1 MVMPTLLPPPD
12 TLAGLYARA
21 CRWRGSLELFT
32 DPTERISG
40 RQAWQASLAIGGAFA
55 ARGLV
60 AGDRIAF
67 LCKPS
72 VRHALA
78 WFGVPLA
85 GGVSCSLHI
94 RETPERLGET
104 LSWLGATTLVHDAD
118 LTSLA
123 ADVLRHAKR
132 RGHTALG
139 LSLGNR
145 RNGDPEWEALLA
157 AAPADPLALKPD
169 HLAAIILSSGST
181 GRPKGVMHTHRTLA
195 ENAKAGQVL
204 YGTVTTR
211 DAALVMMQPSF
222 AAWVNVV
229 VPYVAGCGK
238 VVFGDAFTPQGFL
251 ESIARERITMAPA
264 VPTMWRM
271 MFAEDT
277 SRYDLSSIRN
287 VSISGEPPSRTD
299 LEQIYARV
307 SRGISSFYSSSEAG
321 TGGAVLATEA
331 DTLGVGRASGG
342 KPDTTGRPVVGA
354 DIRIIDP
361 EGDFQD
367 QLPAGEIGE
376 ILVSGPSLAVGY
388 WRDDT
393 LTQKRFRDG
402 WWRSGDMGY
411 VDADGDLFV
420 LGRTDNV
427 INSGGMKVHGEE
439 VERALL
445 RHPAVAQAAVIG
457 MPDDRWGQRIEAH
470 VILKAGAAVTT
481 EALASFCRLEGGLA
495 SFKVP
500 KVFHLVDRLP
510 TGPTGKLYRRALR
523 ASD

>member
-1 MVMPTLLPPPD
+1 MPTPTPLPSPD

-32 DPTERISG
+32 DSTERIAG
-40 RQAWQASLAIGGAFA
+40 RQAWQASLAIGGALA
-55 ARGLV
+55 ARGLA

-72 VRHALA
+72 ARHALA
-78 WFGVPLA
+78 WFGAPLA
-85 GGVSCSLHI
+85 GGVSCSLHV

-104 LSWLGATTLVHDAD
+104 LAWLGAVALIHDAD
-118 LTSLA
+118 LASLA
-123 ADVLRHAKR
+123 ANVLSHAKCH
-132 RGHTALG
+132 GHTSLG
-139 LSLGNR
+139 ISLGNASDG
-145 RNGDPEWEALLA
+145 NPGWESLLA
-157 AAPADPLALKPD
+157 APPANPLALKPD
-169 HLAAIILSSGST
+169 QLAAIILSSGST
-181 GRPKGVMHTHRTLA
+181 GRPKGVMHTQRTLA

-238 VVFGDAFTPQGFL
+238 VVFGDAFTPGGFL

-271 MFAEDT
+271 MFAEDIA
-277 SRYDLSSIRN
+277 RYDLSSIKN
-287 VSISGEPPSRTD
+287 VSISGEPPSRAD
-299 LEQIYARV
+299 LERIYAQV
-307 SRGISSFYSSSEAG
+307 SKGISSFYSSSEAG

-331 DTLGVGRASGG
+331 DTLGIGRASGG

-354 DIRIIDP
+354 DIRIVDP
-361 EGDFQD
+361 EGDFHD
-367 QLPAGEIGE
+367 QLPPGEIGE

-388 WRDDT
+388 WQDDA
-393 LTQKRFRDG
+393 LTRKRFRDG

-427 INSGGMKVHGEE
+427 INTGGMKVHGEE

-445 RHPAVAQAAVIG
+445 RHPSVAQAAVVG
-457 MPDDRWGQRIEAH
+457 VADERWGQRIEAH
-470 VILKAGAAVTT
+470 VILKAGHTATP
-481 EALASFCRLEGGLA
+481 EALATFCKLEGGLA
-495 SFKVP
+495 SFKAP

-523 ASD
+523 AAD